1 MQRCGAGTPGLMDT
15 RCPYQAPEHQGR
27 EVKSKAASVNRPF
40 GLTRLRP
47 FLPQPR
53 LLCADPASS
62 AQTPPAPPLSLGCPP
77 SPGTPSGC
85 TARAPRFATRGSP
98 ARLLQCRGRPGAAPC
113 ALCCGAST
121 GRYCRWTPS
130 CGAWVPR
137 AGAWC
142 SRGTRWPFAPWWP
155 SVWCVCPGTHSHPP
169 SPRTFARW
177 ASRGPWSGLRGGVR
191 AGRCLLTAPGH
202 LRALRLETP
211 LPQVSC
217 LKELVARVV
226 QRLCER
232 GARNVLAFG
241 FALLDGARG
250 GPPMAFTTNVRSYL
264 PNTVTETLRGSGA
277 WGLLLRR
284 VGDDVLTHLLA
295 RCALYLLVP
304 PNCAYQVCGPP
315 LYDLCSTRHAGGS
328 LTGLGPTRQAW
339 NGGEAGVPPGGR
351 TRRRR
356 SSAGGSLPQA
366 KRPRHGPISEPSRGP
381 SAIDPRVV
389 TPTRAAAGAS
399 PGEGEPR
406 RPWRPFPLLSCEREA
421 SGPSSRP
428 WSSRPQ
434 ATPGPRVVAE
444 TKQFL
449 YCSGGKERLR
459 SSFLLNSLPPS
470 LTGARRLVETIFLD
484 SKPLQRGAP
493 RRTRRLPTRYWRMR
507 PLFQELLGNHA
518 RCPYRALL
526 REHCPLGDSAT
537 PAAPAAVEEAV
548 AVGSGNQGCS
558 GVGVRASEED
568 TGPPHLVQLLRQ
580 HSSPKHVYGLLRACL
595 RRLVP
600 ARLWGSR
607 HNERRFL
614 KNVKKL
620 ISLGKFAKLLSGEL
634 TWKMKV
640 QDCAWLSQSPGEEV
654 GARALQAQAP

>member
-1 MQRCGAGTPGLMDT
+1 M
-15 RCPYQAPEHQGR
+15 
-27 EVKSKAASVNRPF
+27 
-40 GLTRLRP
+40 
-47 FLPQPR
+47 
-53 LLCADPASS
+53 
-62 AQTPPAPPLSLGCPP
+62 
-77 SPGTPSGC
+77 
-85 TARAPRFATRGSP
+85 
-98 ARLLQCRGRPGAAPC
+98 
-113 ALCCGAST
+113 
-121 GRYCRWTPS
+121 
-130 CGAWVPR
+130 
-137 AGAWC
+137 
-142 SRGTRWPFAPWWP
+142 
-155 SVWCVCPGTHSHPP
+155 
-169 SPRTFARW
+169 
-177 ASRGPWSGLRGGVR
+177 R
-191 AGRCLLTAPGH
+191 AGRRRPNAPGH

-315 LYDLCSTRHAGGS
+315 LYDLCTTRHAGGS

-339 NGGEAGVPPGGR
+339 NGGGGGEAGVPPGCR

-356 SSAGGSLPQA
+356 SSAGGSPPQA
-366 KRPRHGPISEPSRGP
+366 KRPRHGPIPEPCRAPGAS
-381 SAIDPRVV
+381 DPRVV
-389 TPTRAAAGAS
+389 TPTRAATEAS

-406 RPWRPFPLLSCEREA
+406 RPRRPLPLLGREREA
-421 SGPSSRP
+421 GCPFSRP
-428 WSSRPQ
+428 SRPQ
-434 ATPGPRVVAE
+434 AAPGPRVVAE

-459 SSFLLNSLPPS
+459 SSFLLNSLQPS

-484 SKPLQRGAP
+484 WKPLQRGAP

-518 RCPYRALL
+518 RCPYGALL
-526 REHCPLGDSAT
+526 REHCPLRDSAT
-537 PAAPAAVEEAV
+537 PATPAAVEEAA
-548 AVGSGNQGCS
+548 AVGSSNQRCS
-558 GVGVRASEED
+558 GVGISAPEED
-568 TGPPHLVQLLRQ
+568 TGPPRLVQLLRQ

-614 KNVKKL
+614 KNVKKF
-620 ISLGKFAKLLSGEL
+620 ISLGKFAKLLSQEL

-640 QDCAWLSQSPGEEV
+640 QDCAWLCQSPGEEV
-654 GARALQAQAP
+654 GARALQAQAPQPAIQ

>member
-1 MQRCGAGTPGLMDT
+1 M
-15 RCPYQAPEHQGR
+15 
-27 EVKSKAASVNRPF
+27 F
-40 GLTRLRP
+40 
-47 FLPQPR
+47 
-53 LLCADPASS
+53 
-62 AQTPPAPPLSLGCPP
+62 
-77 SPGTPSGC
+77 PGTSV
-85 TARAPRFATRGSP
+85 
-98 ARLLQCRGRPGAAPC
+98 PC
-113 ALCCGAST
+113 DS
-121 GRYCRWTPS
+121 S
-130 CGAWVPR
+130 
-137 AGAWC
+137 
-142 SRGTRWPFAPWWP
+142 
-155 SVWCVCPGTHSHPP
+155 
-169 SPRTFARW
+169 
-177 ASRGPWSGLRGGVR
+177 
-191 AGRCLLTAPGH
+191 
-202 LRALRLETP
+202 ETP

-315 LYDLCSTRHAGGS
+315 LYDLCTTRHAGGR
-328 LTGLGPTRQAW
+328 LAGLGPTRQAW
-339 NGGEAGVPPGGR
+339 NGGGGEAGVPSGCR

-356 SSAGGSLPQA
+356 SSAGGSPPQA

-381 SAIDPRVV
+381 SACDPRVV
-389 TPTRAAAGAS
+389 TPTKAAAEAS

-406 RPWRPFPLLSCEREA
+406 RPRRPLPLLGREREA
-421 SGPSSRP
+421 GCPSSRP
-428 WSSRPQ
+428 SRPR
-434 ATPGPRVVAE
+434 AAPSPRVVAE

-449 YCSGGKERLR
+449 YCSGGRERLR
-459 SSFLLNSLPPS
+459 SSFLLNSLQPS

-484 SKPLQRGAP
+484 SKPLQRGTS
-493 RRTRRLPTRYWRMR
+493 RRTRRLPTRYWLMR
-507 PLFQELLGNHA
+507 PLFQELLRNHA
-518 RCPYRALL
+518 RCPYGALL
-526 REHCPLGDSAT
+526 REHCPLRDSAAPAT
-537 PAAPAAVEEAV
+537 PAAAEEAAA
-548 AVGSGNQGCS
+548 AVGSRNQGCS
-558 GVGVRASEED
+558 GVGISAPEED
-568 TGPPHLVQLLRQ
+568 TGPPRLVQLLRQ

-614 KNVKKL
+614 KNVKKF
-620 ISLGKFAKLLSGEL
+620 ISLGKFAKLLSQEL

-654 GARALQAQAP
+654 GARALQAQAPVTGNTVGSLLPLPPHALLLAAAEWLCLVSLPLIRSPTQFASTYKTFQDSGGFWVLGMGSKHMEHVESGCGNRVEASRALLRVPERYS